1 MLPYLKMLGTT
12 PLPST
17 QNLEVQGLLP
27 LPSLTSHRKVC
38 RTLGPP
44 ELGHYSCVTLA
55 SATRLLPEPPLS
67 CLGLGVG

>member
-17 QNLEVQGLLP
+17 QDLEVQGLLP

-38 RTLGPP
+38 RTLGCRIRV
-44 ELGHYSCVTLA
+44 LRAHQS
-55 SATRLLPEPPLS
+55 
-67 CLGLGVG
+67 